1 MTKNLD
7 NRINNL
13 SKELD
18 TLLNNPV
25 NDPSLSEKL
34 KSLNDQVDKYLGT
47 DTGKRPEK
55 VKKKNSL
62 TTSTGDI
69 IPEKL
74 ANNINSISQK
84 KALEVATTIKSI
96 QEAEVVEK
104 NAENFGSFFMAIG
117 SIVWFIID
125 NKECFGI
132 KGDTDVFKIII
143 YTMFSLSAIS
153 TLVSSWFNIVKVKI
167 EDKNH
172 IISKSILIVMFM
184 MAKILFFIMWALSIS
199 YNTDTE
205 NTNTSTVECKN
216 EFKIVL
222 WLFIGLVILYSG
234 FSWIYFR
241 DSAAGNIAN
250 LFAGG

>member
-1 MTKNLD
+1 MNKNNTNKTKRKSLVGGTEVSEQIAKYLDEIGTQFEEVSKEVPKEAPPKKIKNRKPFTEDFTPQQLTKNIKD
-7 NRINNL
+7 I
-13 SKELD
+13 
-18 TLLNNPV
+18 T
-25 NDPSLSEKL
+25 
-34 KSLNDQVDKYLGT
+34 
-47 DTGKRPEK
+47 PE
-55 VKKKNSL
+55 
-62 TTSTGDI
+62 
-69 IPEKL
+69 
-74 ANNINSISQK
+74 

-104 NAENFGSFFMAIG
+104 NAENFGSFFMAVG

-167 EDKNH
+167 ENKNH

-222 WLFIGLVILYSG
+222 WLFIGLVVLYSG